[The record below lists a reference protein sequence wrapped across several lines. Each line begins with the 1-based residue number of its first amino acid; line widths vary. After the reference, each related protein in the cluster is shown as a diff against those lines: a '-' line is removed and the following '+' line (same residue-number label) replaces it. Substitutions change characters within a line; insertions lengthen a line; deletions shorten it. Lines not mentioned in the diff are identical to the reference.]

1 MSAKKSAP
9 SDLPPQTMLTLWQA
23 AFALGHWDI
32 DLAVHP
38 GDEMQ
43 GRDAAVSAQAEY
55 DHAVMAL
62 REPTELQPVDM
73 EESIVH
79 ELLHVLLEG
88 HKNLATSSASESYDP
103 MYERGLNVLAAVLVS
118 LRRGAVL
125 DVPSSRKGKTRP
137 RG

>member
-1 MSAKKSAP
+1 MAKRTTE
-9 SDLPPQTMLTLWQA
+9 DITPQSMLSLWQD
-23 AFALGHWDI
+23 AFALGHWGI

-62 REPTELQPVDM
+62 REPTELQPVDV

-88 HKNLATSSASESYDP
+88 HKNLATSADSETYDP
-103 MYERGLNVLAAVLVS
+103 MYERGLNVLSAVLVS
-118 LRRGAVL
+118 LRRGGKLTA
-125 DVPSSRKGKTRP
+125 PSARKGLKRS